1 MSLGPNQLLKLVNP
15 KFQAKHIWE
24 LDEEAGDLGLGL
36 EVVVF
41 ELLDE
46 GVVLEDL
53 AGKQLRPEGLVVQVL
68 EQLGG

>member
-1 MSLGPNQLLKLVNP
+1 MNP
-15 KFQAKHIWE
+15 ELQTKYIWE
-24 LDEEAGDLGLGL
+24 LDEKTGDLGLGF

-68 EQLGG
+68 EEEGG